1 MRKFIGKKRGMTMPP
16 NVLED
21 KYEAVVI
28 GVSAGGLAAMDKI
41 LPQLNS
47 DFCLP
52 ILIVQHINPNSE
64 NYLPTHYNVRC
75 SLEVKEAEDKEPIN
89 PGTIYF
95 SPPNYHLM
103 VECDKSIALSV
114 DPKVN
119 FSRPSVDVLFETAAS
134 TYKEKLLGII
144 LTGANKDGAAGVVK
158 IKKKGGTTIVQAPET
173 AEADAMPKAA
183 IDAVD
188 VDQVL
193 SLEDITEFLNG
204 LCGERK

>member
-1 MRKFIGKKRGMTMPP
+1 MTMPP